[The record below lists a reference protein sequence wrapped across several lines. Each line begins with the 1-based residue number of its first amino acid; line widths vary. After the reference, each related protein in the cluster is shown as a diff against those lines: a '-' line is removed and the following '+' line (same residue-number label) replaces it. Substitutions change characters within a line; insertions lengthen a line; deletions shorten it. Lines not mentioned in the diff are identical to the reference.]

1 MEEIVIRHS
10 VCSAL
15 LTGTMAALLPATASA
30 ADYHVDG
37 AATAPGSGTVGA
49 PWTDIQRGV
58 DALGPGDTLVVHAGT
73 YDVAKA
79 IQVKSKHGT
88 GTQPIVIR
96 AEGAA
101 LLRGGDRDRGVWQG
115 LINVQGS
122 EWVTIEGLSIEDAG
136 FFGILFQNVDHG
148 SAVGNATNRT
158 NASGIASWT
167 SSNLTLRGNDV
178 QSCCNAGQM
187 GSGTS
192 CQECISLDHVD
203 GFLIEGNLV
212 HDSQQNG
219 LAQWG
224 GGEGIDVK
232 NGSSHGVVRGNEV
245 HHIVQLGI
253 YLDAWETDITDV
265 EIVGNLVHHNA
276 NGIIITSEQTG
287 NYGNIRIHDNVVYD
301 NGFDGF
307 SVSHYQVS
315 NPTVTDIRIYN
326 NTSVHNGFPGSKPYF
341 LSQAEQSASWGR
353 GITIGDPDIVGLVI
367 SDNIF
372 FDNASAQMELVAGL
386 ASPTLEHN
394 LVGPAV
400 GPNGSTGSHAVQT
413 SDPRFLDY
421 AGRDLRLAEGSPA
434 IDAGLGGPNIAATDF
449 LGNARVLG
457 TAVDI
462 GAFEYGATPVGDA
475 GWAFDASGSA
485 GGGGSKDGGAA
496 TGGSRLSDASG
507 AVGGSTALGGGA
519 ATGGLDSA
527 QSSAS
532 GDQGA
537 CSCRTAERSTGS
549 SAGAMGVL
557 VLVMAACRRR
567 LAT

>member
-1 MEEIVIRHS
+1 VQNRSIHRS
-10 VCSAL
+10 L
-15 LTGTMAALLPATASA
+15 LAGVLAALPAASASA

-37 AATAPGSGTVGA
+37 AATPPGSGTVGA
-49 PWTDIQRGV
+49 PWTDVQRGV

-73 YDVAKA
+73 YDLAAAV
-79 IQVKSKHGT
+79 QVKGKHGT

-101 LLRGGDRDRGVWQG
+101 VLRGGDRDRGVWQG
-115 LINVQGS
+115 LINVDGS
-122 EWVTIEGLSIEDAG
+122 EWITVQGIAIEDAG

-148 SAVGNATNRT
+148 SALGNSTSRT
-158 NASGIASWT
+158 NASGLASFS

-203 GFLIEGNLV
+203 GFTIEGNLV

-219 LAQWG
+219 LANWG

-245 HHIVQLGI
+245 RNIVQLGI
-253 YLDAWETDITDV
+253 YVDAWETDITDV
-265 EIVGNLVHHNA
+265 EIYGNRVHHNA

-287 NYGNIRIHDNVVYD
+287 NFGNIRIHDNLVYD
-301 NGFDGF
+301 NGFDGL

-315 NPTVTDIRIYN
+315 NPTVKDIQIYN

-353 GITIGDPDIVGLVI
+353 GITIGDPDIAGLVI
-367 SDNIF
+367 SDNIS

-386 ASPTLEHN
+386 GGPTLEHN
-394 LVGPAV
+394 LIGPAV
-400 GPNGSTGSHAVQT
+400 GSNGSTGSHPVQT
-413 SDPRFLDY
+413 SDARFVDY
-421 AGRDLRLAEGSPA
+421 AGRDLRLAQGSPA
-434 IDAGLGGPNIAATDF
+434 IDAGLGGPNVAATDF
-449 LGNARVLG
+449 WGNARVAG
-457 TAVDI
+457 AAVDI
-462 GAFEYGATPVGDA
+462 GAFEYDSTPVGDA

-485 GGGGSKDGGAA
+485 GAGGAKEGGGAA
-496 TGGSRLSDASG
+496 TGGSRAFDAAG
-507 AVGGSTALGGGA
+507 GVGGSTAQGGGA
-519 ATGGLDSA
+519 APGGEDGA
-527 QSSAS
+527 TI

-537 CSCRTAERSTGS
+537 CSCRITGPS
-549 SAGAMGVL
+549 SASNGGVL
-557 VLVMAACRRR
+557 GLFVWALAARRR
-567 LAT
+567 QTPGARRSP